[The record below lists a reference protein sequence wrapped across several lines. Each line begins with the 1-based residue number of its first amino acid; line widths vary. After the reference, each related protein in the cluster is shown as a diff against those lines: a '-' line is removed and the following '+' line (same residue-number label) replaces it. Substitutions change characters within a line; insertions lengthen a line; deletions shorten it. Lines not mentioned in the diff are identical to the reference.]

1 MQDKEALNINAE
13 KPRTRKAKKEIKG
26 RQNKVRGTAK
36 AKVTAGKQKK

>member
-1 MQDKEALNINAE
+1 MQDKDSLNITIE

-26 RQNKVRGTAK
+26 RQAKVRGIAK